1 MTLYAMKQTRRSNQ
15 VATVKAPTARHGS
28 LGEHLSHLSG
38 LTLLVVSEEQAERN
52 RQIEAG
58 RKLAAREAQEE
69 IETRARAQ
77 IAAEK
82 ATATPVVAKKPAV
95 VAVETPQIRVIHTPT
110 PEETA
115 ALRADIDRREATL
128 LKTGRRADALADK
141 GRLLAWANNTKPSI
155 SAFVEALL
163 ETGFVYSHDDRNA
176 AVYTY
181 QEVEIRAFGAA
192 MNPEQKGGRFDKR
205 LSTEQAKALARRH
218 TPGAATTA
226 PKAITV
232 VTTDTATAVKNP
244 EERAQEK
251 EKHIRIAAEQQA
263 VKKAKQAAYKAAHP
277 KVKSIKIPK
286 KEQQADK
293 SGKGGKNQSRDKK

>member
-1 MTLYAMKQTRRSNQ
+1 MTLYAMKKQLRREQTNTIR
-15 VATVKAPTARHGS
+15 VPTARPGT
-28 LGEHLSHLSG
+28 LGEHLSG

-58 RKLAAREAQEE
+58 RQLAAKEAREELEAK
-69 IETRARAQ
+69 TRAR
-77 IAAEK
+77 IAAEQ
-82 ATATPVVAKKPAV
+82 AAMAPAV
-95 VAVETPQIRVIHTPT
+95 ISEKPMTNVVEAPQVRVVHTPT

-232 VTTDTATAVKNP
+232 VTTDTATAVKTP

-286 KEQQADK
+286 KEQQSDK